1 MLLKSTSAAA
11 DVSLPA
17 ARCRGAGRSKAERS
31 ARRWAL
37 LEEQQKPMLWL
48 SAPIGLETGVRAEVA
63 EKLGLPQSVLVRHQG
78 KVLAPILDKT
88 TGEPVVAPAAFA
100 TLRTPELMYA
110 AVVVAQLDGVEG
122 TASTA
127 SAERSLPPISKE
139 LALSTVQATVAAV
152 PKSVWARAASMRLP
166 TDSDVPNAC
175 DGQTTFYV
183 ERHRG
188 GQHSFSGVE
197 LCQTVA
203 CAVAS
208 TTGWEPELHNAT
220 LTLMCHLHHNE
231 LFVGVRLSDSC
242 AWMTSGAA
250 RAKETWTNC
259 TIQPNVAH
267 ALLRMCNLPKS
278 NDGSGAL
285 LVDPC
290 CGNGTTPLVVADE
303 PSWRS
308 TFCLAGDMDPT
319 VLENTRTNLLALQ
332 NYQQQSNGL
341 AGKSKRSSCRSLP
354 PGCDLVLW
362 NSTNL
367 PLRSGIVD
375 RVVSDL
381 PFGKRCGSKQQAAT
395 LYPRILRE
403 GTRITR
409 AGRSDTQMV
418 LLGAVGPACSLLNSP
433 ERWQWAVRAQVR
445 MSLGGLDGMILHL
458 SRRTAHTDAAANA
471 VQTHEKAAEA
481 SPSPEPEKQAE
492 CKHDNV
498 AEL

>member
-1 MLLKSTSAAA
+1 
-11 DVSLPA
+11 
-17 ARCRGAGRSKAERS
+17 
-31 ARRWAL
+31 
-37 LEEQQKPMLWL
+37 MLWL
-48 SAPIGLETGVRAEVA
+48 SAPIGLEAGVRAEVA
-63 EKLGLPQSVLVRHQG
+63 EKLGLPQSALVRHQG
-78 KVLAPILDKT
+78 KVLAPILDKIS
-88 TGEPVVAPAAFA
+88 GELVVAPATLA

-110 AVVVAQLDGVEG
+110 AVVVTQLEGVEG

-127 SAERSLPPISKE
+127 SAERSLAPISKE
-139 LALSTVQATVAAV
+139 LALSKIQAAVAAV
-152 PKSVWARAASMRLP
+152 PQSVWVRSASMRLS
-166 TDSDVPNAC
+166 TDSNAPEVQHG
-175 DGQTTFYV
+175 GQTTFYV

-203 CAVAS
+203 SAVAS
-208 TTGWEPELHNAT
+208 TTGWEPQLHGAT

-231 LFVGVRLSDSC
+231 LFVGLRLSDSC

-319 VLENTRTNLLALQ
+319 VLANTRTNLRALDE
-332 NYQQQSNGL
+332 YQRRSNGETE
-341 AGKSKRSSCRSLP
+341 KSKRSSCRSLP

-362 NSTNL
+362 DSTNL

-381 PFGKRCGSKQQAAT
+381 PFGKRCGSKHQAAM
-395 LYPRILRE
+395 LYPMILRE
-403 GTRITR
+403 GSRVTRS
-409 AGRSDTQMV
+409 GRSDTQMV
-418 LLGAVGPACSLLNSP
+418 LLGAVGPCCSLLNSP

-458 SRRTAHTDAAANA
+458 SRRTAQTDATANA
-471 VQTHEKAAEA
+471 AHVDEKAAA
-481 SPSPEPEKQAE
+481 AARSPEPEKLDDGN
-492 CKHDNV
+492 H
-498 AEL
+498 